1 MDKKRQVF
9 RLVFF
14 GCSCQARTDD
24 NFGQKHC
31 HLASSINL
39 LARFCV
45 SSDNR
50 PPFFRHWRRSGSVQL
65 TASAVNLV
73 QTTIGTKRTKKKAR
87 TPFGVR
93 AFLAAPVRL
102 ELTTTRLTAECSTDW
117 AKEQYIL
124 VFAGFLWLFNSGF
137 PLLLNICKK
146 RGRFPLLFAF
156 D

>member
-1 MDKKRQVF
+1 MCDKVAGSSPKGSRKGAMVKGWCFLPLKTRKALENQGLLCWGAKLLP
-9 RLVFF
+9 RY

-93 AFLAAPVRL
+93 TFLAAPVRL
-102 ELTTTRLTAECSTDW
+102 ELTTTRLTAECSTD
-117 AKEQYIL
+117 
-124 VFAGFLWLFNSGF
+124 
-137 PLLLNICKK
+137 
-146 RGRFPLLFAF
+146 
-156 D
+156 